1 MKCWMITKLVV
12 FKTVKPLYVEK
23 LFIFYLLL
31 ITMNKLYQK
40 CITRL
45 EIIEES
51 PIEMLS
57 IRELCQI
64 FKIF

>member
-1 MKCWMITKLVV
+1 MYYKIT
-12 FKTVKPLYVEK
+12 
-23 LFIFYLLL
+23 
-31 ITMNKLYQK
+31 
-40 CITRL
+40 TRL